1 MTQQE
6 FTERYRYDASLDLLG
21 EGGFGRV
28 YRAYDSYEHEYVAL
42 KMQVVNPAQPDL
54 RLREEVEKVQQY
66 HHRYIARY
74 KDCYTFST
82 LNGEMDVAVMKYYQD
97 GSLDKLI
104 KSGKLSNEARYD
116 LLLHILEGIAFLHS
130 NGIIHRDL
138 KPQNILI
145 VEHNGEYTP
154 LITDFGISKQIVQ
167 GENSAIS
174 TSLYGGTYSYVS
186 PEQLKETTIRKNT
199 DLWSFGIIAFQFLTG
214 TYPFNCGSYS
224 PTSQDGRQE
233 QFRQMTS
240 GNLPQE
246 ISNIAEP
253 WQTLIRKCLVVDNN
267 ERIAHAEDAIIIVTS
282 GEVVEATPVK
292 TATPVGATP
301 IEAAPVETAPV
312 ETAPVEAAPVETVAA
327 APIQQSAQSTPVE
340 DAPLFNKL
348 YRKYAIGTI
357 ISVAIFFLCSF
368 IVSIYR
374 NFSPVHIYGFGAD
387 PLDIFFVLTYLIVAI
402 VGCGALVFTAISLK
416 GFARVQKN
424 QENKGAVR
432 LLSWSAIVGAVANA
446 MGYVSLWRYYE
457 YYSYPFEDSPKDSD
471 FPIIWLVFTA
481 LVFFTGVIMAIV
493 GLAKLKNSNS
503 KSANLLSG
511 LSLTQIFVF
520 IVAGISAMQYIIR
533 AVNISDYDEDWATII
548 FVLELFKFLSLVI
561 PIIGAVKFIKH
572 REEVT
577 EEEYEAIYQAN
588 EEKRSVAN
596 STKAWYYC
604 LGGIFALFSLKA
616 LFYHLYSF
624 ISNVRWDY
632 ELPDFDYDKYSIW
645 YKMYCSVLGND
656 AGLIALFCIVTLALS
671 VWLLTRQQVRNVKY
685 MNKSLLLMGISAL
698 ILPVTLLFLGTLY
711 YLDVEPD
718 GFIGDVLMALFYLGW
733 LNILLYISIF
743 VFVLNSRINN
753 GLKIIIG
760 LLLVPVI
767 FGIIFTWLQYVGHDF
782 DIKWVYKLAQKDF
795 METFWTIQ
803 TISYALVT
811 GLFFIAAAFAA
822 PCKSKGWIKW
832 IVMSIA
838 LLFVTLYTYSYFQID
853 KMDKEAKAWVEAN
866 KYEIGDFYNKDGIK
880 GIVIEVD
887 YQSRA
892 TKLLSLEESSE
903 QWDNSLYWSDYWYEY
918 RGGSY
923 TYANNSY
930 DGQSNMRTI
939 MNRSDSNKFSAFNWC
954 KRRGSGWYLPA
965 KYELTELSDNL
976 SAINTTLRREGYTTI
991 SGNYWSST
999 EDDSCDAYYVNVNNE
1014 SCRYSNKNSTYLVR
1028 AMYRIHAD
1036 DAISS
1041 ITEIAVPVEEAVASE
1056 STTETTDYYYEDDY
1070 YEEVECA
1077 PAADYDEDDYWY

>member
-104 KSGKLSNEARYD
+104 KSGKLSTEARYD

-174 TSLYGGTYSYVS
+174 TSLFGGTYSYVS

-199 DLWSFGIIAFQFLTG
+199 DLWSFGIIAFQLLTG

-292 TATPVGATP
+292 TATPVEAT
-301 IEAAPVETAPV
+301 PVETTPV
-312 ETAPVEAAPVETVAA
+312 ETAPVETVAA

-374 NFSPVHIYGFGAD
+374 NFTPEHIYGFGGE
-387 PLDIFFVLTYLIVAI
+387 PLDIFLFLTYLIVAI

-432 LLSWSAIVGAVANA
+432 LLSWGAIAGAVANA
-446 MGYVSLWRYYE
+446 MGYVSLWRYYD
-457 YYSYPFEDSPKDSD
+457 YNYLFEDSPKDSD
-471 FPIIWLVFTA
+471 FPILWLVFTA
-481 LVFFTGVIMAIV
+481 LVFFAGVIMAIV
-493 GLAKLKNSNS
+493 GLANLKNSNS

-511 LSLTQIFVF
+511 LTLTQIFVF
-520 IVAGISAMQYIIR
+520 IVAGISALQYIIR

-548 FVLELFKFLSLVI
+548 FVFELFKFLSLVI

-577 EEEYEAIYQAN
+577 EEEYEAICQAN

-604 LGGIFALFSLKA
+604 LGGIFALFSLQA

-656 AGLIALFCIVTLALS
+656 TGLIALFCIVTLALS

-685 MNKSLLLMGISAL
+685 MNKSLLWMGISAL

-711 YLDVEPD
+711 FLDVEPD
-718 GFIGDVLMALFYLGW
+718 GFIGDVLMALLYLGL
-733 LNILLYISIF
+733 LNVLLYISIF

-753 GLKIIIG
+753 GLKTIIG

-767 FGIIFTWLQYVGHDF
+767 FGIIFTWLLRISYHF
-782 DIKWVYKLAQKDF
+782 DIEWVYKLAQKDF
-795 METFWTIQ
+795 METFWTIH
-803 TISYALVT
+803 TISYTLVT

-838 LLFVTLYTYSYFQID
+838 LLFMALYTYSYFKID

-866 KYEIGDFYNKDGIK
+866 KYEVGDFYNKDGIK

-903 QWDNSLYWSDYWYEY
+903 QWDNSLYWSDYWYGY

-923 TYANNSY
+923 TYAYDNY

-965 KYELTELSDNL
+965 KYELTNLSNNL
-976 SAINTTLRREGYTTI
+976 SAINNTLRREGYTTI

-1014 SCRYSNKNSTYLVR
+1014 SCHYSNKNSTYLVR

-1036 DAISS
+1036 DAISGA
-1041 ITEIAVPVEEAVASE
+1041 TEIAAPVEEVVECEA
-1056 STTETTDYYYEDDY
+1056 DYYYE
-1070 YEEVECA
+1070 E
-1077 PAADYDEDDYWY
+1077 DYDEPMAVAVECEDAAPNDYEKDDYWY